1 MKIENI
7 KTIIIGA
14 LVLIVLAL
22 LLCMQCTNQNNK
34 YLKNNI
40 KALTD
45 SINVVEMKNGKLLYE
60 KQALILEKDD
70 LQKYLKLSDD
80 ENKALKKQNLVL
92 ANKLNAKIQIDT
104 IVMNDTVYFEK
115 DSTMAIDFVYR
126 DIYTYINGT
135 TRLCN
140 YNASTTINKL
150 EMNTPLILGVTDE
163 YKIIAYSD
171 NPNLTITDIDAAA
184 VEKRIKPKRWGI
196 GPFLGVG
203 LGYGLGTDFNGN
215 NVGGKGGFVV
225 GVVAGVSVHYDL
237 FQW

>member
-70 LQKYLKLSDD
+70 LQKGLNPMSFHSTLKLQ
-80 ENKALKKQNLVL
+80 ETLEIT
-92 ANKLNAKIQIDT
+92 KIFHKGW
-104 IVMNDTVYFEK
+104 NHEK
-115 DSTMAIDFVYR
+115 N
-126 DIYTYINGT
+126 TYLYI
-135 TRLCN
+135 
-140 YNASTTINKL
+140 
-150 EMNTPLILGVTDE
+150 
-163 YKIIAYSD
+163 
-171 NPNLTITDIDAAA
+171 
-184 VEKRIKPKRWGI
+184 
-196 GPFLGVG
+196 
-203 LGYGLGTDFNGN
+203 
-215 NVGGKGGFVV
+215 
-225 GVVAGVSVHYDL
+225 
-237 FQW
+237 